1 MSKPKPP
8 AKPKEKKPPHR
19 FKPGQSGNPA
29 GRPKGIPNKF
39 TVEVKSL
46 VEEALKAAGEA
57 AQAEDVSLQGLSPGA
72 AYLAKQAQDNPAAFI
87 SLVRMLMPAKL
98 DVDVTVMNREMI
110 DLLSYRRDQVAK
122 MRDIT
127 PEDDE

>member
-1 MSKPKPP
+1 MTGAVQKV
-8 AKPKEKKPPHR
+8 KKPRGPGR
-19 FKPGQSGNPA
+19 PFKPGQSGNPA
-29 GRPKGIPNKF
+29 GKPKGVKNKF
-39 TVEVKSL
+39 TVEIKTL
-46 VEEALKAAGEA
+46 VEEALTAAGKAA
-57 AQAEDVSLQGLSPGA
+57 QTEDVSLQSLSPGA

>member
-1 MSKPKPP
+1 MTGAIQKV
-8 AKPKEKKPPHR
+8 KKPRGPGR
-19 FKPGQSGNPA
+19 PFKPGQSGNPA
-29 GRPKGIPNKF
+29 GKPKGVKNRF
-39 TVEVKSL
+39 TVEIKTL
-46 VEEALKAAGEA
+46 VEEALTAAGEA

>member
-1 MSKPKPP
+1 MTGAIQKV
-8 AKPKEKKPPHR
+8 KKPRGPGR
-19 FKPGQSGNPA
+19 PFKPGQSGNPA
-29 GRPKGIPNKF
+29 GKPKGVKNKF
-39 TVEVKSL
+39 TVEIKSL
-46 VEEALKAAGEA
+46 VEEALTAAGKA

>member
-1 MSKPKPP
+1 MTGAIQKV
-8 AKPKEKKPPHR
+8 KKPRGPGR
-19 FKPGQSGNPA
+19 PFKPGQSGNPA
-29 GRPKGIPNKF
+29 GKPKGVKNKF
-39 TVEVKSL
+39 TVEIKTL
-46 VEEALKAAGEA
+46 VEEALTAAGKA
-57 AQAEDVSLQGLSPGA
+57 AQAEDVSLQDLSPGA

>member
-1 MSKPKPP
+1 MTGAIQKV
-8 AKPKEKKPPHR
+8 KKPRGPGR
-19 FKPGQSGNPA
+19 PFKPGQSGNPA
-29 GRPKGIPNKF
+29 GKPKGVKNKF
-39 TVEVKSL
+39 TVEIKTL
-46 VEEALKAAGEA
+46 VEEALTAAGEA

>member
-1 MSKPKPP
+1 VTKAKLPDKPRRKPG
-8 AKPKEKKPPHR
+8 
-19 FKPGQSGNPA
+19 FQPGQSGNPA
-29 GRPKGIPNKF
+29 GRPKGSKNRY
-39 TVEVKSL
+39 TVEIKTL
-46 VEEALKAAGEA
+46 VEEALTAAGEA

>member
-1 MSKPKPP
+1 MTKAKLPDKPRRKPG
-8 AKPKEKKPPHR
+8 
-19 FKPGQSGNPA
+19 FQPGQSGNPS
-29 GRPKGIPNKF
+29 GRPKGSKNRY
-39 TVEVKSL
+39 TVEIKTL
-46 VEEALKAAGEA
+46 VEEALTAAGEA

>member
-1 MSKPKPP
+1 MTGAIQKV
-8 AKPKEKKPPHR
+8 KKPRGPGR
-19 FKPGQSGNPA
+19 PFKPGQSGNPA
-29 GRPKGIPNKF
+29 GKPKGVKNKF
-39 TVEVKSL
+39 TVEIKSL
-46 VEEALKAAGEA
+46 VEEALTAAGKA
-57 AQAEDVSLQGLSPGA
+57 AQAEDVSLQDLSPGA

>member
-1 MSKPKPP
+1 MTGAIQKV
-8 AKPKEKKPPHR
+8 KKPRGPGR
-19 FKPGQSGNPA
+19 PFKPGQSGNPA
-29 GRPKGIPNKF
+29 GKPKGVKNKF
-39 TVEVKSL
+39 TVEIKTL
-46 VEEALKAAGEA
+46 VEEALTAAGKA

>member
-1 MSKPKPP
+1 MTGAVQKV
-8 AKPKEKKPPHR
+8 KKPRGPGR
-19 FKPGQSGNPA
+19 PFKPGQSGNPA
-29 GRPKGIPNKF
+29 GKPKGVKNKF

-98 DVDVTVMNREMI
+98 NVDVTVMNREMI